1 MLLLGGEGKAKLS
14 SGSRG
19 GGLDKTLKFSSLCCM
34 SALLNLGSRLG
45 ASFSFSLIV
54 LLSTS

>member
-1 MLLLGGEGKAKLS
+1 MLPLGGEGKAKLS

-19 GGLDKTLKFSSLCCM
+19 GGLDKTLKFSNPCGM

-45 ASFSFSLIV
+45 ASFSFYLIV